1 MQFSNRQSGS
11 KSLTKALTPISCV
24 LLAVLGFARG
34 AYPQQSSD
42 AAGEQRIYALIN
54 QERVKAGLPPLQFD
68 ERLAQAARKHT
79 QLMVHNDSLSHQLD
93 GEEPLQLRVSD
104 ENVRCDHDGE
114 NIALDSDLE
123 VAHAMLMQSPPH
135 RENILGPQFNAV
147 GIGVVKSDELIYIT
161 EDFAHVL
168 PDYSDPQADAVAQQ
182 AIGEYAKSQGVPVPA
197 RKPRPQLKQM
207 ACDMALDDT
216 LASKKAGALPGVSSA
231 VAWNASDLGKLP
243 PNLKRLLSQ
252 PLTSGYS
259 LGVCFAPSVTHPG
272 GVYWLV
278 MVIY

>member
-1 MQFSNRQSGS
+1 
-11 KSLTKALTPISCV
+11 
-24 LLAVLGFARG
+24 
-34 AYPQQSSD
+34 
-42 AAGEQRIYALIN
+42 
-54 QERVKAGLPPLQFD
+54 
-68 ERLAQAARKHT
+68 
-79 QLMVHNDSLSHQLD
+79 MVQNDSLSHQFD

-104 ENVRCDHDGE
+104 EHVRCDHDGE
-114 NIALDSDLE
+114 NIALDSNLE
-123 VAHAMLMQSPPH
+123 VAHTMLMQSPHH

-147 GIGVVKSDELIYIT
+147 GIGIVRSDELIYIT

-168 PDYSDPQADAVAQQ
+168 PDYSELEADAVAQQ
-182 AIGEYAKSQGVPVPA
+182 AIEEYAKSQDVPVPV

-207 ACDMALDDT
+207 ACDMALDDQ
-216 LASKKAGALPGVSSA
+216 LASQKAGALPGVSSA

-243 PNLKRLLSQ
+243 ANLKRLLAQ